1 MRGISPWGLAA
12 WTGATAIAT
21 VVSWAGV
28 GVVTRDVTA
37 SPQAI
42 LTPSHIISDVR
53 AAAPPTPVETPTTGV
68 PGSSGG
74 VGSNTPPVASS
85 GPSTGTTPPADTTG
99 TTPSGSTTVTTV
111 PANTDTSSN
120 TSAGSAVSSTPTTT
134 TTVPLAPMAA
144 TYSTQGGQVT
154 VLCRAQVISLQSA
167 VPASGYEVTVGQDG
181 PQIVGVAF
189 TSDSTQTQYR
199 LFADCDDEGQPFAI
213 TPAPTSGSGPPG
225 STTPPSGTSPSG
237 SGSGGPGRG
246 SHTSPPATTTTST
259 APKGY

>member
-53 AAAPPTPVETPTTGV
+53 AAAPPTPVETPTTT
-68 PGSSGG
+68 PGPGG
-74 VGSNTPPVASS
+74 GLGSNSPPVTSTA
-85 GPSTGTTPPADTTG
+85 PSTGTALPANTTG
-99 TTPSGSTTVTTV
+99 TIPSGSTTETTM
-111 PANTDTSSN
+111 PATTATSSN
-120 TSAGSAVSSTPTTT
+120 SSSGSAVSSTPTTT
-134 TTVPLAPMAA
+134 TTVPPTPMAA

-154 VLCRAQVISLQSA
+154 VLCRGQVISLQSA

-213 TPAPTSGSGPPG
+213 TPAPTSGGGPPG
-225 STTPPSGTSPSG
+225 STTPTSGTSPSG

-259 APKGY
+259 APKGH